1 MTLAHDFCCH
11 GVATAK
17 VVGRG
22 LRMTSMA
29 SVKWHTYRSAA
40 ARVNRSERTI
50 RYWRQWG
57 MPMEWRL
64 IDGQRAR
71 VVREDVLLKH
81 LRLHLAQSP
90 VHQYRLRAALRNAS

>member
-1 MTLAHDFCCH
+1 MTQ
-11 GVATAK
+11 
-17 VVGRG
+17 
-22 LRMTSMA
+22 MA

-64 IDGQRAR
+64 IDGQRTR
-71 VVREDVLLKH
+71 VVRDDVLLKH

-90 VHQYRLRAALRNAS
+90 VHQYRMRALRNAS

>member
-1 MTLAHDFCCH
+1 
-11 GVATAK
+11 
-17 VVGRG
+17 
-22 LRMTSMA
+22 MTSMA

-57 MPMEWRL
+57 MPMDWRL

-81 LRLHLAQSP
+81 FRLHLTQSP
-90 VHQYRLRAALRNAS
+90 VHRYRLRAASRNAS